1 MNKHNGERCCGNC
14 IHYVEKHNDEGFCA
28 FSWPPYMKAKAQ
40 PVSAYD
46 ACDLFEELADD
57 EEPINE
63 IDIVWVRGN

>member
-14 IHYVEKHNDEGFCA
+14 IHYVERQNDEGFCV

-57 EEPINE
+57 QEPMNE
-63 IDIVWVRGN
+63 IDIVWIRGK